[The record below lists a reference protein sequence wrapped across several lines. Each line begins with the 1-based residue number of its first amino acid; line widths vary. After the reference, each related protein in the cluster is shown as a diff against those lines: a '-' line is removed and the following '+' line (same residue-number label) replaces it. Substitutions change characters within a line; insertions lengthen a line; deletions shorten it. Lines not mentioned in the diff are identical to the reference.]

1 MCIINHLKIS
11 FQNLVIYHTKMIA
24 RLSTPRDFF
33 TEKTVRFSYFLLLTW
48 RTMPWRR
55 SLGHALGRVSIFLC
69 ENYRN
74 GASKNE
80 GHRHIKTS
88 IIFSIYHIEKIVI
101 PFKKSDRFKMIH
113 LKIKVII
120 ISKLTSYSVVI
131 CGQHDGI
138 LPGVHLD
145 MSKALI
151 YLKR

>member
-1 MCIINHLKIS
+1 M
-11 FQNLVIYHTKMIA
+11 
-24 RLSTPRDFF
+24 DFF
-33 TEKTVRFSYFLLLTW
+33 TVKIVRFSYFLLLTR

-55 SLGHALGRVSIFLC
+55 SLGQALGRVSIFLC

-80 GHRHIKTS
+80 SHKHIKIS
-88 IIFSIYHIEKIVI
+88 IILIIYH
-101 PFKKSDRFKMIH
+101 FKKMIITLKKKARFKMIH

-120 ISKLTSYSVVI
+120 LSKLTSYSVVI